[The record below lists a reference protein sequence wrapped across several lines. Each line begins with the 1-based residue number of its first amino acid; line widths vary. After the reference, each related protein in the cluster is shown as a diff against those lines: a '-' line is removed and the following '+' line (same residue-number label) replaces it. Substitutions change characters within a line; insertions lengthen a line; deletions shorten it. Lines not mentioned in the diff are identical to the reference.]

1 MTALDVLSL
10 QVGQALL
17 AHQWRLT
24 TAESCTG
31 GGIAQ
36 AITEISGSSAWFEQG
51 FVTYSNTAK
60 MQLLGVPNELLEK
73 HGAVSEETVYAMAK
87 GALDVSGSEF
97 AIAVSGI
104 AGPTGGTSTKP
115 VGMVCFGF
123 ADITGWHEEVT
134 QIFQG
139 DRAEVRQQAIE
150 FALKIV
156 LNQLQ
161 TE

>member
-60 MQLLGVPNELLEK
+60 MQLLGVPNEVLEK
-73 HGAVSEETVYAMAK
+73 HGAVSEETVCAMAK
-87 GALDVSGSEF
+87 GSLDVSGSEF

-161 TE
+161 AE